1 MEDTEIRSK
10 FESLDNRV
18 DEIEKQLPVI
28 NERYKTMNDLFQ
40 KNIAVLDKL
49 EGSFQDNRLA
59 MQALTMSVEQSNKE
73 VTGLK
78 QDISALKE
86 ERSFNIMK
94 WLKDNFISIVTLLA
108 VAGLGAKILV

>member
-1 MEDTEIRSK
+1 MDIAEINHTL
-10 FESLDNRV
+10 EGLDSRV

-59 MQALTMSVEQSNKE
+59 MQALTTSVEQSNKE

-86 ERSFNIMK
+86 ERSFNIMQ
-94 WLKDNFISIVTLLA
+94 WLKDNFISIVTLRFWYEIRA
-108 VAGLGAKILV
+108 V